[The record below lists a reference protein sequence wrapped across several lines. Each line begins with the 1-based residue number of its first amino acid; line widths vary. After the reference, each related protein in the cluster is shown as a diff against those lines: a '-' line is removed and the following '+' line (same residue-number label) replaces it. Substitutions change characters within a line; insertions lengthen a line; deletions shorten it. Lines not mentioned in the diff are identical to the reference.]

1 MLDQQTVERL
11 AQRLDDAER
20 SKSLITAFT
29 REYPDLTIED
39 AYAIQR
45 AWTKLQL
52 SRGRIVR
59 GHKIGL
65 TSKAMQNA
73 VGISEPDYGVLF
85 ADMFYPDASPIPFDR
100 FHAPRIEVELAFVLK
115 APLKGPGCT
124 LFDVLN
130 ATDYVTPALEI
141 LETRMHRIDPVT
153 KAPRKVMD
161 TISDNAANAALVVG
175 RRPIRP
181 LDFDVRWIGALLF
194 RNGQIEETGI
204 AAAVLNHPA
213 NGVAWLADRLA
224 AQGEYLEAGEVV
236 LAGSFTPGR
245 HPQGR
250 HVSRRLRPVRIG
262 VLPVR
267 LNNKASQESSDDKA
281 QEHSYRRVQA
291 PQSDS
296 DLLPHRQSPDVGRHP
311 RPRRRWQDAGKD
323 RRPVRQH
330 VRTHEGDRGSRW
342 RNHRRHHQDDGVA
355 AGSHSAR
362 TGEHRMAEDVSRRA
376 FAPRPPR
383 AADGH
388 GKRRARAMRLHR
400 RDRLT

>member
-52 SRGRIVR
+52 SRGRVVR

-85 ADMFYPDASPIPFDR
+85 ADMFYSDASPIPFDR
-100 FHAPRIEVELAFVLK
+100 FRAPRIEVELAFVLK
-115 APLKGPGCT
+115 TPLEGPQCT

-175 RRPIRP
+175 GRPIRP
-181 LDFDVRWIGALLF
+181 LDFDLRWIGALLF

-204 AAAVLNHPA
+204 AAGVLNHPA

-224 AQGEYLEAGEVV
+224 AQGEFLDAGEVV
-236 LAGSFTPGR
+236 LAGSFT
-245 HPQGR
+245 
-250 HVSRRLRPVRIG
+250 RPVDII
-262 VLPVR
+262 
-267 LNNKASQESSDDKA
+267 K
-281 QEHSYRRVQA
+281 
-291 PQSDS
+291 
-296 DLLPHRQSPDVGRHP
+296 
-311 RPRRRWQDAGKD
+311 
-323 RRPVRQH
+323 
-330 VRTHEGDRGSRW
+330 GDTFHADYGQFGS
-342 RNHRRHHQDDGVA
+342 
-355 AGSHSAR
+355 
-362 TGEHRMAEDVSRRA
+362 VSCQ
-376 FAPRPPR
+376 FV
-383 AADGH
+383 
-388 GKRRARAMRLHR
+388 
-400 RDRLT
+400 